1 MAASVMPVQMC
12 GRHAKCQTVIENT
25 VQIFDIQIVL
35 IHPKFPAKKAGRR
48 HLIRIPYNHCNFLP
62 LARVPTALQ
71 VGSCDASSNTTISNR
86 SLFCL

>member
-35 IHPKFPAKKAGRR
+35 IHRISRKKAGRR
-48 HLIRIPYNHCNFLP
+48 HLIRIPYNHCIF
-62 LARVPTALQ
+62 T
-71 VGSCDASSNTTISNR
+71 SCKGTDCFTGRKLRCFVKYHNIKQII
-86 SLFCL
+86 FCL